1 MFCSI
6 IDLSRGHGDDPWIFV
21 TSKVYLWRE
30 FWSYCDSGVCD
41 LSWNVSSI
49 NVSIVVPRCLSSKSL
64 ILLEYGSL
72 KPCSENGIRE
82 LILVR
87 SGIGRGISS
96 SPSSS
101 SSSWLSDSS

>member
-6 IDLSRGHGDDPWIFV
+6 VDLSRGRSDDPWMFV
-21 TSKVYLWRE
+21 TSKIYSWRE
-30 FWSYCDSGVCD
+30 FWSYCDSSVCD
-41 LSWNVSSI
+41 LSRNVSSI

-64 ILLEYGSL
+64 VLLEDGSL
-72 KPCSENGIRE
+72 EPCSENGIGE

-101 SSSWLSDSS
+101 SSSWLSNSS

>member
-6 IDLSRGHGDDPWIFV
+6 IDLSMGLGDDPWTFV
-21 TSKVYLWRE
+21 TSKIYSWME

-41 LSWNVSSI
+41 LSLNVSSI
-49 NVSIVVPRCLSSKSL
+49 NISIVVPRCLSSESL
-64 ILLEYGSL
+64 VLLEDGSL
-72 KPCSENGIRE
+72 KSCSEDGISE